1 MQDIFFTDAGEAP
14 VPPDEVRIR
23 LLEVAP
29 RADGRRVDVRIEI
42 TPFQQRPNMELIIRN
57 DSGEEASTLSV
68 VEAIE
73 AAMDFT
79 MHLRE
84 VKTGGLY
91 TLEMRVFYADIEAYE
106 TEEGEERASAEIL
119 ERASQVVD
127 QRQVDFQI
135 DTP

>member
-23 LLEVAP
+23 LLEAVP
-29 RADGRRVDVRIEI
+29 RADGHRVDVRIEI
-42 TPFQQRPNMELIIRN
+42 TPFQQRPNVELIIRN
-57 DSGEEASTLSV
+57 DAGEETATLSV
-68 VEAIE
+68 VEAID

-84 VKTGGLY
+84 AKTGGLY

-106 TEEGEERASAEIL
+106 AEEGVETATAEIL

-127 QRQVDFQI
+127 QRQVDFKI
-135 DTP
+135 TNP